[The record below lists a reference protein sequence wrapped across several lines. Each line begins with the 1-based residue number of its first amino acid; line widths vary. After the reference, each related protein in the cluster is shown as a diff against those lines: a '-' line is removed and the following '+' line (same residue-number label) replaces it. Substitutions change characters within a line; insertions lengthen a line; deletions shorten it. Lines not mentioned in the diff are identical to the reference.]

1 MRSTTQSRKLMNY
14 RELGPF
20 LESNHDAVLTTFRAN
35 GAAQMSTVTVGS
47 LKNSAAFNTTEQRAK
62 LRNLKRYHHCS
73 LLISTPNWREYVVLE
88 GTARLYTMENTKAE
102 ELSFTLREIYRS
114 ATGNEHPDW
123 DDYDIAMRTDRRV
136 TVVISPDKV
145 YGTIE

>member
-20 LESNHDAVLTTFRAN
+20 IESNHDAVLPTFRAN
-35 GAAQMSTVTVGS
+35 GPEQMSFVTVGS
-47 LKNSAAFNTTEQRAK
+47 LKNSAAFSTTEQRAK

-88 GTARLYTMENTKAE
+88 ETTRLYTMETTKAE
-102 ELSFTLREIYRS
+102 
-114 ATGNEHPDW
+114 
-123 DDYDIAMRTDRRV
+123 
-136 TVVISPDKV
+136 
-145 YGTIE
+145 